1 MLDVDLHTHT
11 FFSACGIHTH
21 LEVLTRAKALG
32 MTAVAITDHG
42 KALSPRF
49 SSPVYDRL
57 NQPLEGIKLLKG
69 IECNLLDNL
78 GTIDLPDKLLPYLDV
93 VLLGIHPN
101 TPKGLEKSK
110 YTDMMLAAIDKNP
123 ALDILTHL
131 NDENYPVDF
140 HRVIERAKRDG
151 IAIELNNSKTLLKRS
166 PDKLTR
172 ELVTAA
178 LSHGAKIVITSDM
191 HALEELGEDSSVKP
205 FLIEADYPQEL
216 IVSNSADSAFAFLDE
231 RRANKK

>member
-42 KALSPRF
+42 KVLSPRF

-57 NQPLEGIKLLKG
+57 SHPLEGIKLLKG
-69 IECNLLDNL
+69 IECNLLDDK
-78 GTIDLPDKLLPYLDV
+78 GTIDLPGKLLPYLDV

-101 TPKGLEKSK
+101 TPKGLGKPK
-110 YTDMMLAAIDKNP
+110 YTEMMLAAMDENP
-123 ALDILTHL
+123 AVDILTHL
-131 NDENYPVDF
+131 NDVNYPVDF
-140 HRVIERAKRDG
+140 HRIIERAKQSG
-151 IAIELNNSKTLLKRS
+151 IAVELNNSKTRLKRA
-166 PDKLTR
+166 PDNLTR
-172 ELVTAA
+172 ELVKTAQ
-178 LSHGAKIVITSDM
+178 SNGAKIVVTSDM
-191 HALEELGEDSSVKP
+191 HAIEELGEDSSVKP
-205 FLIEADYPQEL
+205 FLSEADYPREL
-216 IVSNSADSAFAFLDE
+216 IVSRSADSAFAFLDE